1 MIALLIVGLLA
12 LAGGLH
18 LGITSRGTFRT
29 WLALW
34 RTPTSAIADVRAD
47 ATLLELTGTVLAP
60 TRPVTDPMSGAPC
73 VYYQHGERCAHTDFV
88 LDDGTGRAHIQLAG
102 AVVVVRGGGD
112 VVIAPGDKVYVLGP
126 ATHLPGA
133 VQAAA
138 TAATADAASPAAPAP
153 PTLRLAATAR
163 RALFVAE
170 LSEQAA
176 GRRLGLR
183 AAAALTLGGLLCL
196 IGVAAV
202 LLQVWLVWTA

>member
-1 MIALLIVGLLA
+1 MIALLLVGLLA
-12 LAGGLH
+12 LAGGIH

-34 RTPTSAIADVRAD
+34 RTPTSAIADIRAD
-47 ATLLELTGTVLAP
+47 AALLELTGTVLAP
-60 TRPVTDPMSGAPC
+60 ARPVTDPRSGAPC
-73 VYYQHGERCAHTDFV
+73 VYYQHGDSSAHTDFV
-88 LDDGTGRAHIQLAG
+88 LDDGTGRALIQLAG

-112 VVIAPGDKVYVLGP
+112 VVIAPGDKIYVLGS
-126 ATHLPGA
+126 ATHLPGS
-133 VQAAA
+133 VKAADTA
-138 TAATADAASPAAPAP
+138 ETAETAAPAAPAA
-153 PTLRLAATAR
+153 PTLRLAATSR

-202 LLQVWLVWTA
+202 LLQVWLVWSA

>member
-12 LAGGLH
+12 LAGGIH
-18 LGITSRGTFRT
+18 LGVTSRGTFRT

-47 ATLLELTGTVLAP
+47 AALLELTGTVLAP
-60 TRPVTDPMSGAPC
+60 ARPVTDPASGAPC
-73 VYYQHGERCAHTDFV
+73 VYYQHGDSCAHTDFV

-112 VVIAPGDKVYVLGP
+112 VVIAPGDKIYVLGP

-133 VQAAA
+133 VKAAA
-138 TAATADAASPAAPAP
+138 DTPDADADAPATP
-153 PTLRLAATAR
+153 SLRLAATAR

-170 LSEQAA
+170 LSEQDA

-183 AAAALTLGGLLCL
+183 AAAALTLGGLLCV

-202 LLQVWLVWTA
+202 LLQLWLVWTA

>member
-12 LAGGLH
+12 LAGGIH

-47 ATLLELTGTVLAP
+47 AALLELTGTVLAP
-60 TRPVTDPMSGAPC
+60 ARPVTDPASGAPC

-112 VVIAPGDKVYVLGP
+112 VVIAPGDKIYVLGP
-126 ATHLPGA
+126 ATHLPGSVKA
-133 VQAAA
+133 ADTADPADIAAA
-138 TAATADAASPAAPAP
+138 A

-202 LLQVWLVWTA
+202 LLQVWLVWSV